1 MPSAH
6 LVCARATSSP
16 AKPASKSRFRSAPAK
31 SLGWTGRP
39 AWRLISQN
47 KPLPRPRCRT
57 PSLSWPSGFCPQW
70 LVWCL
75 RNNYTFVALKLAWGE
90 ARRRECIPSDTRP
103 TEQRSP
109 RPISAQPGGRHV
121 FWAEALLLAPHRSTL
136 GYAHRSRLASAQNP
150 LPRMYSYFGDTT
162 LVLCP
167 PNATLRAACL
177 FRWAHLDTTTIRLA
191 EVFSLSSPKGGEGG
205 GEEATILLN
214 APHPTRSSRGEGEGD
229 FSNGECIKMRCA
241 SESLAALRVKVP
253 PRLNMH
259 DHTKT

>member
-1 MPSAH
+1 MTEFKI
-6 LVCARATSSP
+6 VCVFIGL
-16 AKPASKSRFRSAPAK
+16 SRCLFHDIRM
-31 SLGWTGRP
+31 LN
-39 AWRLISQN
+39 L
-47 KPLPRPRCRT
+47 L
-57 PSLSWPSGFCPQW
+57 
-70 LVWCL
+70 WCL

-90 ARRRECIPSDTRP
+90 ARRRVCIPSDTRP

-177 FRWAHLDTTTIRLA
+177 FRWAHLDTTTLRLA

-205 GEEATILLN
+205 GEEATIIECPSPQPS
-214 APHPTRSSRGEGEGD
+214 PHSFLAGRGRK
-229 FSNGECIKMRCA
+229 F
-241 SESLAALRVKVP
+241 L
-253 PRLNMH
+253 
-259 DHTKT
+259 